1 MHRLLR
7 PMIPSALATLA
18 LAASAGGASG
28 GAGGRIVF
36 VTNHL
41 CGGRQLDCGRA
52 EIATVRADGTGA
64 VVLTRNAVSEATPA
78 WSPNGAQIA
87 YFRPTRRGSSGQVW
101 LMNANGTGQRQ
112 LTHLKKVQFYGD
124 LDWAPDG
131 LSIVIKA
138 FSSGVGGA
146 TELYLVNART
156 GTTTKLTDTVLGEGA
171 PSWSPNGRWIA
182 FGSEGRLQSDR
193 IWRLTVATKKM
204 VRLTSGTP
212 AAQWPSWSPDSSR
225 IAFTLGGK
233 VAVMN
238 ADGSHRRVLPQFG
251 AHPRWSPDGGWLVY
265 VANGDLFK
273 VRTNGSGRTQL
284 THHGKQTANDQ
295 PDW

>member
-1 MHRLLR
+1 MSRR
-7 PMIPSALATLA
+7 VCVAVAGAFLA
-18 LAASAGGASG
+18 LSASAV
-28 GAGGRIVF
+28 AGSSSSGRIVF

-41 CGGRQLDCGRA
+41 CGGRQVDCGRA
-52 EIATVRADGTGA
+52 EIATVRADGSGA
-64 VVLTRNAVSEATPA
+64 VVLTRNAVSEASPA

-87 YFRPTRRGSSGQVW
+87 FFRPTRRGSSGQVW

-131 LSIVIKA
+131 LSLVIKA
-138 FSSGVGGA
+138 FPSGIGGA
-146 TELYLVNART
+146 TELWLVNART
-156 GTTTKLTDTVLGEGA
+156 GAVSQLTKTVLGEGA

-182 FGSEGRLQSDR
+182 FSSEGRLRSGR
-193 IWRLTVATKKM
+193 IWRMTVGTKKL
-204 VRLTSGTP
+204 VQLTAGSTSLY
-212 AAQWPSWSPDSSR
+212 PSWSPDSSR

-233 VAVMN
+233 LALMN

-251 AHPRWSPDGGWLVY
+251 THPRFSPDGQWLVY
-265 VANGDLFK
+265 VANGDLFE
-273 VRTNGSGRTQL
+273 VRTNGTGRTQL
-284 THHGKQTANDQ
+284 THHGKQTVNDQ